1 MAQSRHITLPAGFV
15 AAGVHCGIKTTGAED
30 LAVIVAE
37 KSVPTAI
44 LTTSNQVVG
53 APVIWCRKILPK
65 GYGKIRGIVIN
76 AGTANVCTGKQ
87 GLADAENMAGQTA
100 KLIDAQAEEMLVA
113 STGVIGHRLP
123 MPKIRRG
130 ISAAVKSLGRS
141 NDSAVVRAIMTTD
154 TKEKS
159 AVVQTRIG
167 GKTVTL
173 AGIVK
178 GAGMIAPSLATM
190 ISVITT
196 DADIAPSLLYRTFKA
211 AVSETFNAVTVD
223 SDQSTSDTAVVM
235 ASGLSGAR
243 ITAGT
248 SSHRKFAAALG
259 EVCLALALSTARD
272 GEGATK
278 LIQVHVKS
286 AASKSDAAAAAK
298 SVANS
303 PLFKCAIHGRDPNW
317 GRIVMAVGKSA
328 AKVDLDKLS
337 VTIGATRVFAKGRPV
352 KFSHR
357 AVRDYLKSDTV
368 DVEIGMGLGR
378 EEFTAYTCDLSDV
391 YITINADYHT

>member
-1 MAQSRHITLPAGFV
+1 MGQVRHITLPAGFV

-37 KSVPTAI
+37 KSVPAAI

-53 APVIWCRKILPK
+53 APVIQCRKILPK

-76 AGTANVCTGKQ
+76 SGVANVCTGKQ
-87 GLADAENMAGQTA
+87 GLTDAENMAGQTA
-100 KLIDAQAEEMLVA
+100 KLIDAQAGEILVA
-113 STGVIGHRLP
+113 STGVIGHPLP
-123 MPKIRRG
+123 MSKIRRG
-130 ISAAVKSLGRS
+130 IAAAVKSLGRG
-141 NDSAVVRAIMTTD
+141 NDSSVVRAIMTTD

-167 GKTVTL
+167 GETVTL

-196 DADIAPSLLYRTFKA
+196 DAKIAPSLLYRTFKA
-211 AVSETFNAVTVD
+211 ATAETFNAVTID
-223 SDQSTSDTAVVM
+223 SDQSTSDTAIVM
-235 ASGLSGAR
+235 ASGLAGGK
-243 ITAGT
+243 IQYGT
-248 SSHRKFAAALG
+248 SAHRKFEDALE
-259 EVCLALALSTARD
+259 EVCLELALAMVRD

-278 LIQVHVKS
+278 LIRVRVKS
-286 AASKSDAAAAAK
+286 AATKTDAAAAAK

-328 AKVDLDKLS
+328 AKVDPNKLS
-337 VTIGATRVFAKGRPV
+337 VSIGGTRVYAKGQPV
-352 KFSHR
+352 KFGHR
-357 AVRDYLKSDTV
+357 TVREYLKGDTV
-368 DVEIGMGLGR
+368 DVEIDLGLGR
-378 EEFTAYTCDLSDV
+378 EKFTAYTCDLSGA